1 MCSNMRNTVIYPPFV
16 WRDMNDLRE
25 ALRKKYRTPQ
35 DALRAL
41 GLDEKL
47 LDASPR
53 SLKEQNMSGTTKP
66 TRIEALTVLRVA
78 RAVNP
83 LLAFDAAVDYA
94 PVLKGLNSS
103 NFKARKPTILS
114 DLKKAI
120 KGKTLAADGE
130 LNMGHIA
137 KMLDH
142 LENTAQADKNSADE
156 SVSEAQHKA
165 MEAAAHGTSNL
176 GIPKKVGEEFERAD
190 TGKGFDGGF
199 GGWLK
204 SKGASDETCAKV
216 MDMIRDE
223 LPENALDEWP
233 PKEKEDDG
241 EGEDEAETEEEKKE
255 RERKEAEDRS
265 ARDRAAKDRKGA
277 MDAKNFV
284 TVDQMQKGIA
294 AATAAVQRNATET
307 AEAREFVRPY
317 VGDLPMALDSAEK
330 VLRAAAVIRKIEDA
344 DTIHPSALKTIIKM
358 MPRAGAQPNYQN
370 GGHAFDES
378 LDSGDGAFFKEFP
391 GAARITNA

>member
-1 MCSNMRNTVIYPPFV
+1 
-16 WRDMNDLRE
+16 
-25 ALRKKYRTPQ
+25 
-35 DALRAL
+35 
-41 GLDEKL
+41 
-47 LDASPR
+47 
-53 SLKEQNMSGTTKP
+53 LKEHHMSGATKP
-66 TRIEALTVLRVA
+66 TRIEALTVLRAA

-83 LLAFDAAVDYA
+83 LLAFDAAVDYS
-94 PVLKGLNSS
+94 PIFKGLNSS
-103 NFKARKPTILS
+103 NFNARKPTILS

-130 LNMGHIA
+130 LNLGHMG
-137 KMLDH
+137 KLLDH
-142 LENTAQADKNSADE
+142 LEKTAQADKKAADV
-156 SVSEAQHKA
+156 SVSPEQHRA

-190 TGKGFDGGF
+190 KGKSFDGGF

-233 PKEKEDDG
+233 PKK
-241 EGEDEAETEEEKKE
+241 EGEDEENVEVEVGGKGAEQEEGEDGEIEQEEGEDGEIEQEEAEEKPGGK
-255 RERKEAEDRS
+255 DR
-265 ARDRAAKDRKGA
+265 RGGKDKKGAKDRRGA
-277 MDAKNFV
+277 MDSKKFV
-284 TVDQMQKGIA
+284 TVDQMAKGIA
-294 AATAAVQRNATET
+294 SAVTAVRQNATET

-330 VLRAAAVIRKIEDA
+330 VLRAAAVIRKIDDA

-358 MPRAGAQPNYQN
+358 MPKAGAQSNYQNGN